1 MKKSVIYILLF
12 SIFFTF
18 SSSAGELQKVK
29 NSAFKRGEVLKYRIF
44 YDSWLTTFLTAGIG
58 TLSVLPDTKKFHNR
72 DTYHMEILGKSVG
85 LFSLFFY
92 VDDRYESYVDEEA
105 LIPWFFMRRTRQ
117 GGYIRNDD
125 INFYQYDH
133 WAESRTMKRKVPP
146 NIQDIVS
153 SFYFMRN
160 FDYNNAKIDQEFRV
174 EFMLDDSLYI
184 SRIIY
189 HGKETINTKAGK
201 FKCLKFKPKV
211 VRGEMFDEE
220 YPMTLWVS
228 DDKNHIP
235 VLLRS
240 EVIIGSIKI
249 ELIDCTG
256 LANPPNSMI
265 E

>member
-1 MKKSVIYILLF
+1 MKKRVIFILLF
-12 SIFFTF
+12 SIVFTF

-44 YDSWLTTFLTAGIG
+44 YDSWLTTYLTAGIG

-72 DTYHMEILGKSVG
+72 DTYHLEAIGKSVG
-85 LFSLFFY
+85 LFSLFFK

-133 WAESRTMKRKVPP
+133 WAESCTMKRKVPP
-146 NIQDIVS
+146 NIHDIIS
-153 SFYFMRN
+153 SFYMMRN
-160 FDYNNAKIDQEFRV
+160 LDYNNAKIDQEFRV

-189 HGKETINTKAGK
+189 RGKDIVDTKAGK

-211 VRGEMFDEE
+211 VRGEVFDEE

-240 EVIIGSIKI
+240 EVIIGSVKV
-249 ELIDCTG
+249 ELIECTG
-256 LANPPNSMI
+256 LANPQDSKI

>member
-1 MKKSVIYILLF
+1 MKKSIIFILFF

-18 SSSAGELQKVK
+18 SSSAGELRKIK
-29 NSAFKRGEVLKYRIF
+29 NFAYKRGEVLKYRIF
-44 YDSWLTTFLTAGIG
+44 YDSWLTSYLTAGIG
-58 TLSVLPDTKKFHNR
+58 TVSVLSDIKKFHNR
-72 DTYHMEILGKSVG
+72 DTYHVEVLGKSVG
-85 LFSLFFY
+85 IFSWFFK
-92 VDDRYESYVDEEA
+92 VEDRYESYIDEEA

-125 INFYQYDH
+125 INFDQYEH
-133 WAESRTMKRKVPP
+133 LAESRTMKRKVPP

-153 SFYFMRN
+153 SFYMMRN
-160 FDYNNAKIDQEFRV
+160 LDYKNAKINQEFRV

-189 HGKETINTKAGK
+189 CGKDIVDTKAGK

-211 VRGEMFDEE
+211 VRGEVFDEE

-240 EVIIGSIKI
+240 EVIIGSVKV
-249 ELIDCTG
+249 ELIEYTG
-256 LANPPNSMI
+256 LANPQDSKI